1 MAWFTI
7 IRAKLLGLN
16 NVAWRLLYAIAE
28 APRRGAGIEIRSN
41 GSVCTSKI
49 KPLAAGL
56 VLKYHEAHGT
66 LQHQGSP
73 SQRGWY

>member
-28 APRRGAGIEIRSN
+28 APRRGAGIEIRSFRPHPRRYMRLIV
-41 GSVCTSKI
+41 G
-49 KPLAAGL
+49 
-56 VLKYHEAHGT
+56 
-66 LQHQGSP
+66 Q
-73 SQRGWY
+73 